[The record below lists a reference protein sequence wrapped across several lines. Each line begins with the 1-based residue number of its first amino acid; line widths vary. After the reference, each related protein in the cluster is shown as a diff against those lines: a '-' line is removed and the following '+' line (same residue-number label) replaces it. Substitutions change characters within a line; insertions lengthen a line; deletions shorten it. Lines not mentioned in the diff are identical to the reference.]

1 MYILLLFT
9 HNFFI
14 FDLLFIES
22 YQTDNNFY
30 LKIVTLIL
38 IQISEN

>member
-9 HNFFI
+9 LNFFI
-14 FDLLFIES
+14 FDLHFIES
-22 YQTDNNFY
+22 CQTDNNFY